1 MIRCFVDFIGQIQ
14 VIDDRIDHHLE
25 KAERLRSLC
34 DRVTTIW
41 SDEVVHMSSENLREQ
56 HLAELID
63 SKRELADLL
72 NERKRVYEEVRS
84 WLYGNLPLEYASI
97 LEYRFIDRLP
107 LGKIADRMGYA
118 EQTIKNKSSM
128 AVKEARLIYERS
140 IK

>member
-14 VIDDRIDHHLE
+14 VIDDHIDHTLE
-25 KAERLRSLC
+25 KAERLSSLC
-34 DRVTTIW
+34 DRVTAIW
-41 SDEVVHMSSENLREQ
+41 GDERVQTSRDNLREQ
-56 HLAELID
+56 RLVELID
-63 SKRELADLL
+63 SRRELESLL
-72 NERKRVYEEVRS
+72 NERKKIYEEVRS

-140 IK
+140 TK

>member
-1 MIRCFVDFIGQIQ
+1 
-14 VIDDRIDHHLE
+14 
-25 KAERLRSLC
+25 
-34 DRVTTIW
+34 
-41 SDEVVHMSSENLREQ
+41 MSSENLREQ